1 MRAQSLSRS
10 YPEPADARSLA
21 GKAAAVPRGAL
32 RWLTQKRRP
41 VYAVVTLMVVLLVSG
56 MATGFD
62 LAVRLNYV
70 FGLVLLV
77 SYVWAKWGIGRLN
90 VQIER
95 PRGDLSVG
103 EELHELITV
112 RNSGGPPRA
121 WIEIED
127 MTDIPG
133 VSLGRVVSLPGIVTF
148 RRVEAKARLI
158 QRGEFTLG
166 PLVIRSADPF
176 GIFPQERRITG
187 ARRIRIYPRI
197 IDLPDFVLP
206 STELSGEHARRRRS
220 PMLSP
225 EVASIR
231 EYQPGDAISRIHWP
245 START
250 GQLMV
255 KLFDRGRAGEVWVI
269 FDQEGGTQAGEG
281 AESTD
286 EYGATIAAST
296 VNKYLS
302 LQLPVG
308 YAAHGSASLVMA
320 PERGS
325 GQRAAIFDHLVTS
338 KPSGTHPLFDAIASI
353 ERELGRNSS
362 VVVITASPR
371 TEWADALINLQKR
384 GIRASVVLFEAR
396 SFGAAWSVDD
406 VRARLL
412 AGGAR
417 TFIVRRGGSIRSAL
431 SEPETMGLRSPDGRR
446 PVPERTR

>member
-1 MRAQSLSRS
+1 MIILF
-10 YPEPADARSLA
+10 
-21 GKAAAVPRGAL
+21 
-32 RWLTQKRRP
+32 
-41 VYAVVTLMVVLLVSG
+41 VSG
-56 MATGFD
+56 LATGFD

-70 FGLVLLV
+70 FGLVLVV
-77 SYVWAKWGIGRLN
+77 SYVWAKWGIGRLS

-95 PRGDLSVG
+95 PKGDLSVG

-112 RNSGGPPRA
+112 RNSGGLPRA
-121 WIEIED
+121 WIEVED

-148 RRVEAKARLI
+148 RRVETRARLT
-158 QRGEFTLG
+158 QRGEYTLG

-176 GIFPQERRITG
+176 GVFPQERRVTD

-197 IDLPDFVLP
+197 LDLPDFVLP

-220 PMLSP
+220 PLLSP

-231 EYQPGDAISRIHWP
+231 EYQPGDSISRIHWP

-269 FDQEGGTQAGEG
+269 FDQEGSTQAGEG

-308 YAAHGSASLVMA
+308 YAAYGSASLVMA

-338 KPSGTHPLFDAIASI
+338 RPAGAHALFDVIAGI
-353 ERELGRNSS
+353 ERELGSNSS

-371 TEWADALINLQKR
+371 TDWADALINLQKR

-396 SFGAAWSVDD
+396 SFGAAWTVDE

-417 TFIVRRGGSIRSAL
+417 TFVVRRDASIRSAL
-431 SEPETMGLRSPDGRR
+431 SEPEILGLRSPDGRR
-446 PVPERTR
+446 LVLERPR